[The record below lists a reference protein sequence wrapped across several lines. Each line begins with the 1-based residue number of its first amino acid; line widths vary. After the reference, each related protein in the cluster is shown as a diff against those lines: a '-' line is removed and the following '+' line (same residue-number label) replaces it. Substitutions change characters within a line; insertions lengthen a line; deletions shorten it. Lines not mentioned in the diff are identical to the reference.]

1 MLLFWIV
8 SVLLTVVLAL
18 VIILPL
24 TRGRA
29 ESLNSRN
36 QLNTELYKQR
46 LQELEQ
52 DRDQGL
58 LEEGEEATQEL
69 QKSLLDD
76 VVTERPQQYRS
87 GTWLWLP
94 AVLIVIVVAY
104 AGYWQIGAYNK
115 VEQWQD
121 NTGRL
126 SELTRQVLIEPD
138 GDITEQDMQDLIQGL
153 RTKLYTDGDDFR
165 GWLLLGRLTLEMR
178 DGETARDALDKA
190 MKLAKQPEQS
200 YMVMVPYAEALAIT
214 GEALRAEN
222 IIKQVLA
229 EDPNNLEA
237 WSVFAFMAMQQDNLT
252 AAIARWQE
260 ILQRMSPSNPRYN
273 MVERSVAFAEQR
285 LADEDH
291 VPVTGP
297 RYEVEV
303 NTSSNTPY
311 HPGAVLFVYAMD
323 GEAGGSAAP
332 LVAQRIENPGFPLT
346 VTLSNADA
354 MRPDNNMNG
363 HDSVVIKARLAPS
376 GNVADTTDAWEGSSG
391 VLSTEQ
397 DKQLSIVID
406 TEL

>member
-8 SVLLTVVLAL
+8 SALLTLVLAL

-29 ESLNSRN
+29 ESINSRN

-52 DRDQGL
+52 DREQGL
-58 LEEGEEATQEL
+58 LEESEEATQEL

-76 VVTERPQQYRS
+76 VVSERPQQYRS
-87 GTWLWLP
+87 GVWLWLP
-94 AVLIVIVVAY
+94 AVLIVIAVSVV
-104 AGYWQIGAYNK
+104 GYWQMGAYSK

-126 SELTRQVLIEPD
+126 SELTRQVLLEPD
-138 GDITEQDMQDLIQGL
+138 GDITEQDMLDLIQGL

-190 MKLAKQPEQS
+190 MQLATQPEQS

-260 ILQRMSPSNPRYN
+260 ILQRMSPSNPRYT

-285 LADEDH
+285 LAEEDH

-323 GEAGGSAAP
+323 GETGGSAAP

-346 VTLSNADA
+346 VTLTNADA

-363 HDSVVIKARLAPS
+363 HSSVVIKARLAPS
-376 GNVADTTDAWEGSSG
+376 GNVADTTGAWEGSSR